1 MANQKCAVI
10 ISCFP
15 GARNTALHGMNYDGG
30 NINPE
35 GKYTIYDA
43 GKIAG
48 DPESEEYWQVA
59 EELAQ
64 EKDAVVLV
72 AASGD
77 SHRRLLS
84 RGLRFVCVHPGVDIK
99 DEYMRMYFDRAG
111 LDKTWRTLYRYW
123 EEKIEELEVESNE
136 ACTDWELRAGEDLE
150 GVLPYVLAG
159 VWDGAF

>member
-15 GARNTALHGMNYDGG
+15 GVGNTALHGVNYDGG
-30 NINPE
+30 CINPE
-35 GKYTIYDA
+35 GKYTIYDVETMT
-43 GKIAG
+43 G
-48 DPESEEYWQVA
+48 DPSSENYWQVA

-64 EKDAVVLV
+64 EEDAVVLV
-72 AASGD
+72 TASGD

-84 RGLRFVCVHPGVDIK
+84 RGLRFVCVYPGVGIK
-99 DEYMRMYFDRAG
+99 DEYMRQYFDRAG

-123 EEKIEELEVESNE
+123 EERIEELEVESNE
-136 ACTDWELRAGEDLE
+136 ACTDWELTAGEDLE
-150 GVLPYVLAG
+150 DVLPYILAG